1 MALSIVILAAGQGTR
16 MLSHRPKVLHELAG
30 RPLLQHVYDAASALA
45 PARVVVVYGHGGELV
60 RQRCSQLKA
69 HWVEQP
75 QQLGSGHA
83 VRQALP
89 QIPEQDLV
97 LVLCG
102 DVPLITAATLERLIA
117 AAGDSGFGLLTVT
130 LDNPSGYGRI
140 LRDEHRKVIGIVEER
155 DATPEQCMIKEINT
169 GLMAV
174 SAGWLR
180 EWLGRVG
187 NDNAQGEYYLTDIVA
202 VAVAD
207 GHSVSTVSP
216 DSEAEVLGVNDR
228 TQLAEIESHFRARQ
242 ARSLMLQGLA
252 LIDPA
257 RFDCRGELTFGTD
270 CVVDIN
276 VILEGA
282 VRFGN
287 GVRVGANTVIRDS
300 ELGDDVVILPNCII
314 EDSSIGRGS
323 QLGPFAR
330 LRPETTLHED
340 VRIGNFVEI
349 KKSDIA
355 GGTKINHLS
364 YVGDTQVGKNV
375 NIGAGTIVCNYDGAN
390 KHRTVIGDGVFVGS
404 DTQLVAPVLVG
415 EGATIG
421 AGTTVTKDV
430 PPGVLAISRTTQT
443 TIPSWKRPQKKK
455 PHR

>member
-1 MALSIVILAAGQGTR
+1 
-16 MLSHRPKVLHELAG
+16 MLSQRPKVLHELAG
-30 RPLLQHVYDAASALA
+30 RPLLQHVYNTAIVLA

-60 RQRCSQLKA
+60 RERCSQIKA

-75 QQLGSGHA
+75 QQLGTGHA
-83 VRQALP
+83 VQQALP
-89 QIPEQDLV
+89 HIPEQDLV

-102 DVPLITAATLERLIA
+102 DVPLITAATLQRLIA
-117 AAGDSGFGLLTVT
+117 AAADSSFGLLTVT
-130 LDNPSGYGRI
+130 SDDPTGYGRI
-140 LRDEHRKVIGIVEER
+140 LRDEQRKVIGIVEER
-155 DATPEQCMIKEINT
+155 DATPEQRMIKEINT

-174 SAGWLR
+174 SAQWLR
-180 EWLGRVG
+180 EWLSRVG
-187 NDNAQGEYYLTDIVA
+187 IDNAQGEYYLTDIVT
-202 VAVAD
+202 VAVAAR
-207 GHSVSTVSP
+207 HSISTVSP
-216 DSEAEVLGVNDR
+216 NCEAEVRGVNDR
-228 TQLAEIESHFRARQ
+228 AQLAQLENHFRARQ
-242 ARSLMLQGLA
+242 ARSLMLQGLT

-257 RFDCRGELTFGTD
+257 RFDLRGEVTFGTD

-276 VILEGA
+276 VILEGV

-287 GVRVGANTVIRDS
+287 RVRVGANTVIRDS
-300 ELGDDVVILPNCII
+300 EIGDDVVILPNCVL
-314 EDSSIGRGS
+314 ESASIDRGS

-330 LRPETTLHED
+330 LRPESKLRED

-355 GGTKINHLS
+355 SGTKINHLS

-404 DTQLVAPVLVG
+404 DTQLVAPLTVG

-421 AGTTVTKDV
+421 AGTTVTQDV
-430 PPGVLAISRTTQT
+430 PPGVLALSRTRQI
-443 TIPSWKRPQKKK
+443 TIPGWQRPQKKK
-455 PHR
+455 PS